1 MTYNKSLL
9 INMFHSNKPFQS
21 MKDSIILLL
30 PVLLQSH
37 TQLRHE
43 IDYIS
48 RKFNS
53 SNPVELQVRVE
64 EMLRKHIQNTR
75 ENLYK
80 VMKSEDFI
88 NQSPEA
94 RGINELEISDFRK
107 AVLILL
113 YIEVDIQS
121 ICHILLSEKESI
133 ATILSLL
140 KKSYP
145 DFF

>member
-1 MTYNKSLL
+1 
-9 INMFHSNKPFQS
+9 

-43 IDYIS
+43 IDNIS

-53 SNPVELQVRVE
+53 SNPVELQVRVG

-75 ENLYK
+75 ESLYK

-88 NQSPEA
+88 NQNPEA
-94 RGINELEISDFRK
+94 RGINNLENSDFRK

-140 KKSYP
+140 KNPILTS
-145 DFF
+145 FRHLQQLLNGG